1 MLKICKT
8 PDVFLTTFNPDFC
21 SERYESF
28 NTTETALL
36 SGMIK
41 LSDLQFA
48 YDKETSIDLLRAWLL
63 NLSVY
68 CGIDTDEE
76 GLLIKTIA
84 RELYTEIF
92 MLNMAE
98 LTLLFSRL
106 RKGYYGSFYGRFDGM
121 MICNAAREYRQQR
134 GNILARLPEEQQNRI
149 I

>member
-1 MLKICKT
+1 MCKT
-8 PDVFLTTFNPDFC
+8 PESFLVRFNPDFC
-21 SERYESF
+21 AERYSQF
-28 NTTETALL
+28 NKTETALL

-48 YDKETSIDLLRAWLL
+48 YDEDTAIDLLRAWLL
-63 NLSVY
+63 NFSVY
-68 CGIDTDEE
+68 LGLDTE
-76 GLLIKTIA
+76 IQVVKTIA

-98 LTLLFSRL
+98 LTLFFSRL

-134 GNILARLPEEQQNRI
+134 GQILARLPEEQQNRI
-149 I
+149 V

>member
-1 MLKICKT
+1 
-8 PDVFLTTFNPDFC
+8 
-21 SERYESF
+21 
-28 NTTETALL
+28 
-36 SGMIK
+36 MIK

-98 LTLLFSRL
+98 LTLFFSRL

-134 GNILARLPEEQQNRI
+134 GQILARLPEEQQNRI
-149 I
+149 V